1 MADNQQNGPK
11 SFMDILNDILVQK
24 YGKKI
29 VEYGEEPK
37 NFHSLRDANGYVSY
51 TGPCGDTMKIWV
63 KIEADVIEDIG
74 FQTDGCDCTR
84 AVGSMLTEMVKGAKI
99 AEALEVTPLQI
110 DEALDGLPDDHKHCA
125 VLARD
130 ALHKVIRSY
139 QEQQPAQ

>member
-1 MADNQQNGPK
+1 MTESKQGQSK
-11 SFMDILNDILVQK
+11 TFMEMLNDMLIQK

-29 VEYGEEPK
+29 VELGSEPK
-37 NFHSLRDANGYVSY
+37 NYHALSDANGYVSY

-63 KIEADVIEDIG
+63 KIKADVIEDIG

-84 AVGSMLTEMVKGAKI
+84 AVGSILTEMVKGADIQKAMEI
-99 AEALEVTPLQI
+99 TPLQI

-130 ALHKVIRSY
+130 ALHKVITGYLEGGR
-139 QEQQPAQ
+139 A